1 MPLKPEESKTKKILF
16 TAVIGFVLLSSI
28 IGFTYSA
35 IPILP
40 SAQQGNLKFNGIEF
54 FPTATGVAA
63 DIDGQFVEFTYYPNE
78 LGNLDTAGAVSRITS
93 SRMVYVTSDPNSTL
107 AGDFSGLEYDIGRA
121 LERNHNTFI
130 EVAFTANNPFGKRII
145 TCDDANAFV
154 PVVFF
159 NSTNGTTAITLENNC
174 IIVNVGSENGF
185 NRVHDKLIYE
195 LLGIEP

>member
-1 MPLKPEESKTKKILF
+1 MALKPEENKTKKILF
-16 TAVIGFVLLSSI
+16 SVVIGFVLLSSI

-35 IPILP
+35 IPIIP
-40 SAQQGNLKFNGIEF
+40 SAQQSNLKFSGIEF

-63 DIDGQFVEFTYYPNE
+63 DIDGQFVEFTYFPDE
-78 LGNLDTAGAVSRITS
+78 LDSLDIGGSISRITS
-93 SRMVYVTSDPNSTL
+93 ARMVYVTSDPNSTL
-107 AGDFSGLEYDIGRA
+107 ASQFSGLEFDMGRA

-130 EVAFTANNPFGKRII
+130 EVAFTANNQFGKRVI

-159 NSTNGTTAITLENNC
+159 NYTNGTTAITQENNC